1 MKNRDIILGF
11 LIALLATF
19 LFVGIM
25 ETIKEQSKCKYIIIQ
40 NDNLYKTQKIDSVS
54 KGVIYFKDLNE
65 DNISITGNYVVK
77 KVK

>member
-65 DNISITGNYVVK
+65 DNISITGNYVVR

>member
-1 MKNRDIILGF
+1 MRSKNIILGF
-11 LIALLATF
+11 LIALLVTF
-19 LFVGIM
+19 LFVGTM
-25 ETIKEQSKCKYIIIQ
+25 ETIKEQSKCKYVITQ

-65 DNISITGNYVVK
+65 DNISITGNYVVR